1 MISAGSLRDVRV
13 PGKVFL
19 MGEYSVIQG
28 GKALV
33 TAIRPGIEY
42 SLDHG
47 QALSVHPESPLGV
60 FQSEQNSILEIKLS
74 SSESS
79 LGLGSSTAELIAA
92 EVFSNGSTEGA
103 RSTKALWNW
112 YRNHFPRA
120 SGADLAVQYEA
131 LRSGAGLFEVE
142 NLETVHPLSGGPLLS
157 QLYLFQAS
165 ESQKLPTHVNL
176 NQVRSV
182 LPLREANLF
191 VDRFRNALEHAGESD
206 LKVLNEWAAYLQS
219 HGLVTDFA
227 RSVQLALSRI
237 DGVIGV
243 KGCGA
248 GLNDLFLVAMGGKYS
263 FSEVNQRLAPVLNQ
277 FQLRPLGSVEELL
290 WRK

>member
-120 SGADLAVQYEA
+120 SGATLLFNTKPFEVVPGFLKWRIWKRFILSLAVHCCLNSTFFR
-131 LRSGAGLFEVE
+131 LRNHKS
-142 NLETVHPLSGGPLLS
+142 
-157 QLYLFQAS
+157 Y
-165 ESQKLPTHVNL
+165 
-176 NQVRSV
+176 
-182 LPLREANLF
+182 
-191 VDRFRNALEHAGESD
+191 
-206 LKVLNEWAAYLQS
+206 
-219 HGLVTDFA
+219 
-227 RSVQLALSRI
+227 
-237 DGVIGV
+237 
-243 KGCGA
+243 
-248 GLNDLFLVAMGGKYS
+248 
-263 FSEVNQRLAPVLNQ
+263 RLM
-277 FQLRPLGSVEELL
+277 
-290 WRK
+290 